1 MFYHFNG
8 IFFNRL
14 LVSFKFHLNSVDPKN
29 KTENVRS
36 AKELATKH
44 RLKIEKCTET
54 VNSIKATT
62 GEMKSK
68 RTKNGQLKGQAAKKR
83 CLRSGSNEE
92 NSERFLFI
100 FLCCQ
105 IFTLEYFEI
114 TH

>member
-1 MFYHFNG
+1 MFV
-8 IFFNRL
+8 RL
-14 LVSFKFHLNSVDPKN
+14 KN
-29 KTENVRS
+29 W
-36 AKELATKH
+36 H
-44 RLKIEKCTET
+44 RLKNEKCTET

-83 CLRSGSNEE
+83 CLRSN
-92 NSERFLFI
+92 FLFI